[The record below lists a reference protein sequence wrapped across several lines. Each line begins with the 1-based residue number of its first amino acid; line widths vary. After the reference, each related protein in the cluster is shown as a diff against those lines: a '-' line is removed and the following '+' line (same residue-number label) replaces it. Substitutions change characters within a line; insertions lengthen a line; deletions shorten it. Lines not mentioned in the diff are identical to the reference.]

1 MVKIDFVWDRTV
13 EFLREHLGKVLP
25 IALTGL
31 FVPTAILNVL
41 TPVWGVTGQG
51 GRFGLFMITMLLVLA
66 MLWGWLAIT
75 LAAIR
80 PDERAGAA
88 MAAVRRLGPMVG
100 VYLILALIFSVLVIP
115 LSLLSVFAGI
125 DPAAMQAGGQLQI
138 ASGGAVWGLMLYLLP
153 FLVVTLAALA
163 RLMPLA
169 GVVAAERRGVRAIS
183 RTWRLTRGMTWR
195 LIAVT
200 ILYYVVSS
208 VAGLAAKTVFGTIFG
223 LFGSNDGAVTV
234 PSVLT
239 AIVGAAVSA
248 TFTTLAAVF
257 AAKLYVATAETVE
270 FDADRVSIA
279 KPS

>member
-88 MAAVRRLGPMVG
+88 IAAVRRLGPLVG
-100 VYLILALIFSVLVIP
+100 VYLILALLFSLLVIP
-115 LSLLSVFAGI
+115 VGILSIFAGI
-125 DPAAMQAGGQLQI
+125 DPAAIQAGGQMPRPSG
-138 ASGGAVWGLMLYLLP
+138 ASWSLSLYVVL

-169 GVVAAERRGVRAIS
+169 GAVAAERRGVRAIS
-183 RTWRLTRGMTWR
+183 WPWRLTRGMTWR